1 MSDNLVLERLREI
14 RQMLSGVKE
23 DTAETR
29 LRIGMLEAGYA
40 SLSLRLDRLVGDVE
54 HIKRRLGLVDPVT

>member
-1 MSDNLVLERLREI
+1 MLGEI
-14 RQMLSGVKE
+14 KE

-40 SLSLRLDRLVGDVE
+40 SLSLRLGRLIGDVE
-54 HIKRRLGLVDPVT
+54 HIKRRLDLADASA

>member
-1 MSDNLVLERLREI
+1 LERLREI
-14 RQMLSGVKE
+14 RAMLGEIKE

-40 SLSLRLDRLVGDVE
+40 SLSLRLGRLIGDVE
-54 HIKRRLGLVDPVT
+54 HIKRRLDLADASA